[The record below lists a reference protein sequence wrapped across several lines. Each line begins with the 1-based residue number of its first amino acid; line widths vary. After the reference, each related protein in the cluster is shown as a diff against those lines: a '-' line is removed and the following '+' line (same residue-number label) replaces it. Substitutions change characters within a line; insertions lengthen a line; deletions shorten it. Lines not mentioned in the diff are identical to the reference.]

1 MDQLGIWHKDHSFGQ
16 DRVQPG
22 EKRVLIVVALTAVTM
37 VIEILA
43 GLAYGSMALLAD
55 GLHMA
60 THAAALS
67 ISAIAY
73 AFARKFAKDP
83 RFSFGTGKVN
93 ALGGF
98 TSALLL
104 AFFALPMAYE
114 SFDRLLDPSP
124 IQFNQAII
132 VAVLGLVVNGV
143 SVFILDVKHEHS
155 HGGGHTHHHHDDQ
168 NLKGAYFHV
177 LADALTSVL
186 AIGALLVGKFYG
198 WNFMDPIMGIVGA
211 LIILNWAR
219 TLLTTTSSI
228 LLDRQAD
235 PHVHK
240 SIQQAFDGQ
249 HEIEIV
255 DLHVWSI
262 GPGIH
267 ALELVL
273 ISDGPRS
280 PWHYKSLL
288 PQDLGIVHCVVEVH
302 RPEDISAKA

>member
-1 MDQLGIWHKDHSFGQ
+1 MNQLGIWHKDHSFGQ

-22 EKRVLIVVALTAVTM
+22 EKRVLIVVLLTAVTM
-37 VIEILA
+37 VIEIGA
-43 GLAYGSMALLAD
+43 GLIYGSMALLAD

-83 RFSFGTGKVN
+83 AFSFGTGKVN

-98 TSALLL
+98 TSALIL
-104 AFFALPMAYE
+104 AVFALPMAYE
-114 SFDRLLDPSP
+114 SFDRLMNPTD

-132 VAVLGLVVNGV
+132 VAVLGLIVNGV
-143 SVFILDVKHEHS
+143 SVFILDVKDGHS
-155 HGGGHTHHHHDDQ
+155 HDGGHTHHHHHDQ

-186 AIGALLVGKFYG
+186 AIGALLVGKYLG

-228 LLDRQAD
+228 LLDRQAE
-235 PHVHK
+235 PEVYE
-240 SIQQAFDGQ
+240 SIQKAFEG
-249 HEIEIV
+249 ENKIEIV
-255 DLHVWSI
+255 DLHIWSI

-267 ALELVL
+267 ALEIVL

-280 PWHYKSLL
+280 PWHYKTLL

-302 RPEDISAKA
+302 RPDDLPATA